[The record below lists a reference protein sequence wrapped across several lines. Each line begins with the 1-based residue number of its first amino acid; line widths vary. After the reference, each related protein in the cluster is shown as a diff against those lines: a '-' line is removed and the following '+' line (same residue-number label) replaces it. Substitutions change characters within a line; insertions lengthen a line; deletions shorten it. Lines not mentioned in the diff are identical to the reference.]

1 VSIAQDGTPVEDLT
15 RIGALEPDVGDRQ
28 EVGWTEREEDPK

>member
-28 EVGWTEREEDPK
+28 EVGWTEREEERE